1 MIKAIVTD
9 VDGVIVGKQVGN
21 FPLPNDRV
29 IQALK
34 QIHARGIPIVL
45 CTAKFS
51 FAVREIIK
59 RAELRGPH
67 ITDGGALII
76 NPLNNEIIKSYF
88 LDQQLA
94 TQLVEAC
101 LEKNIYLECV
111 GIDDYLLQKNQ
122 MNNFTEKRIAILQ
135 KEHIAVTSLL
145 EQLKTFRV
153 LKILAFAKDKKEKL
167 VTEEVL
173 QPFLKNIN
181 FLWST
186 HPTIFPVEGA
196 VITVK
201 GVSKKDATL
210 EVLKHLGISPEDT
223 LGIGD
228 TLGDWNFMQS
238 CGYVG
243 VTGGESNKLIAYAHS
258 KGPGKYFLANDADHD
273 GFLKIASLTGLL
285 PLND

>member
-9 VDGVIVGKQVGN
+9 VDGVIVGKKVGN
-21 FPLPNDRV
+21 FPLPNDKV
-29 IQALK
+29 IQTLK
-34 QIHARGIPIVL
+34 KIHAGGIPVVL

-51 FAVREIIK
+51 YAVSEIIK
-59 RAELRGPH
+59 SAELRGPH
-67 ITDGGALII
+67 ITDGGALIV
-76 NPLNNEIIKSYF
+76 NPLDNEIIKSYF
-88 LDQQLA
+88 LDKHLA

-122 MNNFTEKRIAILQ
+122 INNFTEKRIAILQ

-153 LKILAFAKDKKEKL
+153 IKILAFATDKKEKL
-167 VTEEVL
+167 VTEEIL

-186 HPTIFPVEGA
+186 HPVISPVEAA

-228 TLGDWNFMQS
+228 TLGDWNFMQA
-238 CGYVG
+238 CGYAG
-243 VTGGESNKLIAYAHS
+243 VTGDESSQLIEHAIS

-285 PLND
+285 PLID